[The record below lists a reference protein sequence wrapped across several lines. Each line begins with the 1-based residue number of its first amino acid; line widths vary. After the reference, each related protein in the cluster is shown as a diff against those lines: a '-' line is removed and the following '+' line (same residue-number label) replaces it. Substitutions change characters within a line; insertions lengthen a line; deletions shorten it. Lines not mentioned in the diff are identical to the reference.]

1 MKTEKTNDE
10 CPFGI
15 GTNEKYEYIIKLGN
29 QLASGKTFK
38 SPEEARAYID
48 TKPWELIG
56 ILAMGMA
63 HAFQIK
69 LEEAKEESKLT
80 ELKNQ
85 GKCQ

>member
-1 MKTEKTNDE
+1 MKVKKTENE

-29 QLASGKTFK
+29 QLASNKTFK

-56 ILAMGMA
+56 ILATGMA
-63 HAFQIK
+63 YAFCTE
-69 LEEAKEESKLT
+69 LEKEKKENELQ

>member
-1 MKTEKTNDE
+1 MKKERTNDE

-15 GTNEKYEYIIKLGN
+15 GTNEKYEYVIKLGN
-29 QLASGKTFK
+29 QLASEKTFK

-63 HAFQIK
+63 HAFHIRI
-69 LEEAKEESKLT
+69 EKEKRDLQV
-80 ELKNQ
+80 KGN
-85 GKCQ
+85 

>member
-1 MKTEKTNDE
+1 MKAEKAENE

-15 GTNEKYEYIIKLGN
+15 GTNEKYEYVIKLGN

-63 HAFQIK
+63 HAFHIK
-69 LEEAKEESKLT
+69 IEEAKEENRLT
-80 ELKNQ
+80 ELKN
-85 GKCQ
+85 